1 MKSEE
6 NEKIVKI
13 LTILRNMQDVVQ
25 TSVFRKK
32 NLAFLQQIYYNNP
45 ASTVPQQIK
54 F

>member
-25 TSVFRKK
+25 NICFRKK
-32 NLAFLQQIYYNNP
+32 NLAFLQQIYYNKS
-45 ASTVPQQIK
+45 ASTVPQ
-54 F
+54 

>member
-25 TSVFRKK
+25 NICFS
-32 NLAFLQQIYYNNP
+32 AE
-45 ASTVPQQIK
+45 
-54 F
+54 